1 MVNDIKGL
9 FQSKHAVGGLYI
21 GLIGMIGGELLP
33 SPTDPIDFW
42 LERKWRIQLEK
53 EEITPKVYWDRM
65 TAKYYL
71 LDSSYLALVFLTAV
85 LIKGDFKKKAMV
97 VGGILGAGAMIGM
110 ISSNI
115 KKDIT
120 YFEKFKLVPKDKPA

>member
-21 GLIGMIGGELLP
+21 GLI
-33 SPTDPIDFW
+33 
-42 LERKWRIQLEK
+42 
-53 EEITPKVYWDRM
+53 
-65 TAKYYL
+65 
-71 LDSSYLALVFLTAV
+71 
-85 LIKGDFKKKAMV
+85 
-97 VGGILGAGAMIGM
+97 GILGAGAMIGM